1 MLENMPT
8 WLIIGIAGF
17 VGLLILIWIVRFILR
32 KLVRSLRH
40 KMLMKTYDHPEFVA
54 SIMDGHIMRGMSM
67 DMVIDVWGEPADL
80 DEVALKTKTK
90 TEMKYDQKGKNRFG
104 TRVYLE
110 DGVVV
115 GWETK

>member
-1 MLENMPT
+1 MLNTLPD
-8 WLIIGIAGF
+8 WLIHIICGFIA
-17 VGLLILIWIVRFILR
+17 VLILLWALR
-32 KLVRSLRH
+32 KLGRVIRRKL
-40 KMLMKTYDHPEFVA
+40 LMARYDHPEFVT
-54 SIMDGHIMRGMSM
+54 SIMDGHIMRGMSA

-80 DEVALKTKTK
+80 DELALKTKTK

-110 DGVVV
+110 DGIVV